1 MIKLIV
7 GRKGSGKTK
16 ILLDMVKEGVKN
28 TDGNVVFID
37 NSDQHTFELDHSVRL
52 INAINYHV
60 TDINSFRGFI
70 AGILAGN
77 YDITEIY
84 VDAILRIVGRDYDKL
99 GEMLGKIDEITKEV
113 KLVFTVSADLSELP
127 ESVTKF
133 IQ

>member
-52 INAINYHV
+52 INALSYHV
-60 TDINSFRGFI
+60 TNTDSFRGFI
-70 AGILAGN
+70 AGVLAGN

-99 GEMLGKIDEITKEV
+99 GEMLGKIDEIAKEV
-113 KLVFTVSADLSELP
+113 NITFTVSADLTELP

-133 IQ
+133 VQ

>member
-99 GEMLGKIDEITKEV
+99 GEMLGKIDEIAKEV

>member
-52 INAINYHV
+52 INAVNYHV

>member
-99 GEMLGKIDEITKEV
+99 CEMLGKIDEITKEV